1 MAVQVI
7 VEGSSS
13 SPQQWQLTVVMA
25 VLVPMFLL
33 LLARKRRAG
42 KSWSSKKGRRVLL
55 HLPPGPSRLPILG
68 NLHQLGALPHQSLR
82 ELARRHGPV
91 MLLRLGSV
99 PTLVVTSADAARE
112 VMKTRDADCCSRPD
126 TPGARRLSYDH
137 KDVAFSPYGDY
148 WREMR
153 KLFVVEFLSARRVRA
168 ADYAREAEVDK
179 LIGRLS
185 SAGGKAVQLE
195 DHIFGLMDGVIGT
208 VAFGNIYGTEQFAH
222 KKHFHDV
229 LDEAMSAKAGFSAE
243 DYYPNAAGRL
253 VDRLTG
259 AAARRERVFRDL
271 DAFFDTIIDQ
281 HLVDP
286 SSRATTPGG
295 HGPDLI
301 DVFVDL
307 MEERRQRRQVDG
319 SLRFTRDHIKG
330 LLSNVFT
337 ASVDTSSVT
346 MVWAM
351 AELIRRPAMLRKAQ
365 EEVRSVVDGGG
376 RERVHP
382 DDVAKLRYLKAVVK
396 ETLQLNP
403 AAPLLLPRE
412 TLRQVSICGY
422 DVPAKTRVL
431 VNAWAIGRDPRSWGD
446 RPEEFDPG
454 RFDGDDGVVD
464 FNGTHFELV
473 PFGAGRR
480 MCPGMA
486 MGVATVEFTLAN
498 LLYCFDWELPEGV
511 RVEDVSMEEA
521 GGLAVHKKTPLLLVP
536 TRYKC

>member
-7 VEGSSS
+7 VQGSSSS
-13 SPQQWQLTVVMA
+13 SPQQWHLTVVMT
-25 VLVPMFLL
+25 VLVPLLLL

-42 KSWSSKKGRRVLL
+42 KSWSSKKGRCVLL
-55 HLPPGPSRLPILG
+55 HLPPGPPRLPILG

-99 PTLVVTSADAARE
+99 PTLVVSSAEVARE
-112 VMKTRDADCCSRPD
+112 VMKARDADCCSRPD

-185 SAGGKAVQLE
+185 SASGKAVQLE
-195 DHIFGLMDGVIGT
+195 DHIFGFMDGVIGT

-229 LDEAMSAKAGFSAE
+229 LDEAMSAKAGFSTE

-307 MEERRQRRQVDG
+307 MEERRQRQAG
-319 SLRFTRDHIKG
+319 SHHFTRDHIKG
-330 LLSNVFT
+330 LLSRGHELGDHGVGDGG
-337 ASVDTSSVT
+337 ADPE
-346 MVWAM
+346 AGD
-351 AELIRRPAMLRKAQ
+351 AEEGAGGGPDRGGRRRQGEGAPRRRVQAQVPEGGGEGDAAAAPGGAAAAAEGDAAAREHLRVRRAGKDEGAGERVGHRQGPPQLGGQARGVRPGQVRRGRGLQRHALRARPLRRRPPDVPWHGHGRGHHGVHARKPALLLRLGAPGGGA
-365 EEVRSVVDGGG
+365 GGG
-376 RERVHP
+376 REHGRGRRAHRP
-382 DDVAKLRYLKAVVK
+382 Q
-396 ETLQLNP
+396 EN
-403 AAPLLLPRE
+403 AAPACPDKI
-412 TLRQVSICGY
+412 QVC
-422 DVPAKTRVL
+422 V
-431 VNAWAIGRDPRSWGD
+431 
-446 RPEEFDPG
+446 
-454 RFDGDDGVVD
+454 
-464 FNGTHFELV
+464 THCL
-473 PFGAGRR
+473 
-480 MCPGMA
+480 
-486 MGVATVEFTLAN
+486 
-498 LLYCFDWELPEGV
+498 
-511 RVEDVSMEEA
+511 
-521 GGLAVHKKTPLLLVP
+521 
-536 TRYKC
+536 

>member
-1 MAVQVI
+1 M
-7 VEGSSS
+7 
-13 SPQQWQLTVVMA
+13 PL
-25 VLVPMFLL
+25 
-33 LLARKRRAG
+33 
-42 KSWSSKKGRRVLL
+42 
-55 HLPPGPSRLPILG
+55 LG
-68 NLHQLGALPHQSLR
+68 NLHQLGSLPHRSLR

-99 PTLVVTSADAARE
+99 PTLVVSSADAARE
-112 VMKTRDADCCSRPD
+112 VMKARDADCCSRPD
-126 TPGARRLSYDH
+126 TPGARRLSYGH
-137 KDVAFSPYGDY
+137 KDVAFAPYTDY
-148 WREMR
+148 WRQMR
-153 KLFVVEFLSARRVRA
+153 KLFVVELLSARRVRA
-168 ADYAREAEVDK
+168 ADHAREAEVDK
-179 LIGRLS
+179 LIARLS
-185 SAGGKAVQLE
+185 SARGKPVQLE
-195 DHIFGLMDGVIGT
+195 DHVFALMDGVIGT
-208 VAFGNIYGTEQFAH
+208 VAFGNIYGAEQFAH
-222 KKHFHDV
+222 RNHFHDV
-229 LDEAMSAKAGFSAE
+229 LDEALSAKAGFSAE

-286 SSRATTPGG
+286 SSSPPSSATTT
-295 HGPDLI
+295 PDLI

-307 MEERRQRRQVDG
+307 MEESRHQPQVHG

-337 ASVDTSSVT
+337 AGVDTSSVT

-365 EEVRSVVDGGG
+365 EEVRSVVGGD

-382 DDVAKLRYLKAVVK
+382 DDVPKLMYLKAVVK
-396 ETLQLNP
+396 ETLRLHP

-412 TLRQVSICGY
+412 TMRHVSVCGY

-431 VNAWAIGRDPRSWGD
+431 VNAWAIGRDPRSWGP
-446 RPEEFDPG
+446 RPEDFDPG
-454 RFDGDDGVVD
+454 RFEDGGGDVG
-464 FNGTHFELV
+464 FNGTHFELI

-480 MCPGMA
+480 MCPGIA
-486 MGVATVEFTLAN
+486 MGVATMEFTLAN

-511 RVEDVSMEEA
+511 GVEDVSMEEA
-521 GGLAVHKKTPLLLVP
+521 GSLTVHKKTPLLLVP
-536 TRYKC
+536 TRYKANCQSRHSFQF